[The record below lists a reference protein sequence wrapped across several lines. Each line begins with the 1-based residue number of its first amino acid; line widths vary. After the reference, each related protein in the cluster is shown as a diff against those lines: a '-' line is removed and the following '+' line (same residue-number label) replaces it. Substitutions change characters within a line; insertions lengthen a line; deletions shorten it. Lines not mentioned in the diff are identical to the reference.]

1 MWRVTNTH
9 TVINPGKEVLVPPL
23 TFEVLE
29 RSIEPAPEIETTQ
42 TAVHTL
48 CSAGS
53 ETSNEH
59 SKEQDEDVQGKEK
72 HQELSLGKGDEQ
84 PLATDALNKCSV
96 KQDADQMG
104 FGTAPEEHSTSEDAI
119 LTLHKMQEQE
129 DTLETDEHG
138 RIEAEECQNVE
149 KIFGLVADQECFGTA
164 PEEHST
170 SEDAILTLHTVH
182 EQEDTE
188 EQNPQEIGEH
198 ARKEAEECQNVEK
211 TPGFAAGQESFG
223 TAPEKHSMSEDAILT
238 LHKVQEKK
246 DTEEQDPQEI
256 DEHAKDQEE
265 AEECQNVEKTPGF
278 AAGQESF
285 GTAPEDHYFMSED
298 AILTLHKVHK
308 QKDTEEQDP
317 QEIDEH
323 GKDQEEAEECQNVEK
338 TPGLVADQECF
349 GTAREEHSTSEDAIL
364 TLHTVHEQEDTEEQ
378 VPQEIDEHAKD
389 QQEAEECQNVEK
401 TPGFAAGQE
410 SFGTAPED
418 HYFMS
423 EDANN
428 LKLDEVR
435 EQDDMTE
442 QETEE
447 RGDKEDD
454 ESQRSMSHDASF
466 TDRGVDTKQDVQGQ
480 GKGNEELV
488 GKGAEEALP
497 ADEIHFTS
505 SGATMDGENVVE
517 QVEEARPSAHGP
529 FEPFSIKLQE
539 ARLDAAMHPECAYQ
553 KGRLYE
559 QAQQLFPTKSPGGLA
574 KKSPTTNRAAQ
585 RVQREQATAVPTRG
599 SSEVISSKHPRSK
612 ISIAATP
619 APAPKPQP
627 KARPAD
633 EQAKQ
638 AQAAARKRIAA
649 HRKTLADADKTADP
663 SSISAREASLGG
675 LTSRSPVPNRE
686 KEHITLDCARERLC
700 GVGDLDLEAA
710 PSTHHLTHP
719 AALNSS
725 KQSI

>member
-1 MWRVTNTH
+1 MLRH
-9 TVINPGKEVLVPPL
+9 SPG
-23 TFEVLE
+23 
-29 RSIEPAPEIETTQ
+29 R
-42 TAVHTL
+42 
-48 CSAGS
+48 
-53 ETSNEH
+53 
-59 SKEQDEDVQGKEK
+59 
-72 HQELSLGKGDEQ
+72 
-84 PLATDALNKCSV
+84 ALNVRRCHSH
-96 KQDADQMG
+96 
-104 FGTAPEEHSTSEDAI
+104 TA
-119 LTLHKMQEQE
+119 
-129 DTLETDEHG
+129 HG
-138 RIEAEECQNVE
+138 ARAGRHRGAESPRDWRAC
-149 KIFGLVADQECFGTA
+149 
-164 PEEHST
+164 
-170 SEDAILTLHTVH
+170 
-182 EQEDTE
+182 
-188 EQNPQEIGEH
+188 
-198 ARKEAEECQNVEK
+198 
-211 TPGFAAGQESFG
+211 
-223 TAPEKHSMSEDAILT
+223 
-238 LHKVQEKK
+238 
-246 DTEEQDPQEI
+246 
-256 DEHAKDQEE
+256 
-265 AEECQNVEKTPGF
+265 
-278 AAGQESF
+278 
-285 GTAPEDHYFMSED
+285 
-298 AILTLHKVHK
+298 
-308 QKDTEEQDP
+308 
-317 QEIDEH
+317 
-323 GKDQEEAEECQNVEK
+323 KDQEEAEECQNVEK

-585 RVQREQATAVPTRG
+585 RAQREQATAVPTRG

-663 SSISAREASLGG
+663 SSTVPKGRKAGAVVPRAPRGSTGG
-675 LTSRSPVPNRE
+675 KDLTGDFRTMP
-686 KEHITLDCARERLC
+686 AAAWERLYA
-700 GVGDLDLEAA
+700 GFQTVPKQDLACDFRLMPDAAWQHIYRRFETMPIDSAQDSNSLQLDSCTAQEVTVAETATTVPRFEDHTLTTGEDKRVDLAKPWHIMVRVA
-710 PSTHHLTHP
+710 LVALP
-719 AALNSS
+719 AAFTILPELAW
-725 KQSI
+725 QLGPPVEDFA

>member
-1 MWRVTNTH
+1 MLRH
-9 TVINPGKEVLVPPL
+9 SPG
-23 TFEVLE
+23 
-29 RSIEPAPEIETTQ
+29 R
-42 TAVHTL
+42 
-48 CSAGS
+48 
-53 ETSNEH
+53 
-59 SKEQDEDVQGKEK
+59 
-72 HQELSLGKGDEQ
+72 
-84 PLATDALNKCSV
+84 ALNVRRCHSH
-96 KQDADQMG
+96 
-104 FGTAPEEHSTSEDAI
+104 TA
-119 LTLHKMQEQE
+119 
-129 DTLETDEHG
+129 HG
-138 RIEAEECQNVE
+138 ARAGRHRGAESPRDWRAC
-149 KIFGLVADQECFGTA
+149 
-164 PEEHST
+164 
-170 SEDAILTLHTVH
+170 
-182 EQEDTE
+182 
-188 EQNPQEIGEH
+188 
-198 ARKEAEECQNVEK
+198 
-211 TPGFAAGQESFG
+211 
-223 TAPEKHSMSEDAILT
+223 
-238 LHKVQEKK
+238 
-246 DTEEQDPQEI
+246 
-256 DEHAKDQEE
+256 
-265 AEECQNVEKTPGF
+265 
-278 AAGQESF
+278 
-285 GTAPEDHYFMSED
+285 
-298 AILTLHKVHK
+298 
-308 QKDTEEQDP
+308 
-317 QEIDEH
+317 
-323 GKDQEEAEECQNVEK
+323 KDQEEAEECQNVEK

-585 RVQREQATAVPTRG
+585 RAQREQATAVPTRG

-663 SSISAREASLGG
+663 SSTVPKGRKAGAVVPRAPRGSTGG
-675 LTSRSPVPNRE
+675 KDLTGDFRTMP
-686 KEHITLDCARERLC
+686 AAAWERLYAGFQTVPKQSQDLAC
-700 GVGDLDLEAA
+700 DFRLMPDAAWQHIYCRFETMPIDSAQDLTGDFR
-710 PSTHHLTHP
+710 TMP
-719 AALNSS
+719 AAAWERLYAGFQTVPKQDLACDFRLMPDAAWQHIYRRFETMPIDSAQDSNSLQLDS
-725 KQSI
+725 CTAQEVTVAETATTVPRFEDHTLTTGEDKRVDLAKPWHIMVRVALVALPAAFTILPELAWQLGPPVEDFA